1 MVFFGKLKINHQSH
15 FVRFFWQVKLT
26 PHQQACAKIAQMS
39 HNQLGDPDFAK
50 NAIQTAVIVWAQPAQ
65 FALPQP
71 VSLPQEVTRVNEL
84 AVVPF
89 RPSIASSPTI
99 RDFGKSVLKR
109 VVEIVAAFV
118 PESYGGTYSGESS
131 GEGSS
136 SKKQKKN

>member
-1 MVFFGKLKINHQSH
+1 
-15 FVRFFWQVKLT
+15 
-26 PHQQACAKIAQMS
+26 MS
-39 HNQLGDPDFAK
+39 PNQLGDPDFAK
-50 NAIQTAVIVWAQPAQ
+50 NAIETAVIAWQPAQ
-65 FALPQP
+65 FALPPP
-71 VSLPQEVTRVNEL
+71 VLLPEEVTRVNEL
-84 AVVPF
+84 AMVPF

>member
-1 MVFFGKLKINHQSH
+1 
-15 FVRFFWQVKLT
+15 
-26 PHQQACAKIAQMS
+26 MS
-39 HNQLGDPDFAK
+39 RDELIDEDFAK
-50 NAIQTAVIVWAQPAQ
+50 NAIQNAVIVFHPPL

-71 VSLPQEVTRVNEL
+71 VSLPQEGTVDNGL
-84 AVVPF
+84 QMVPF

-118 PESYGGTYSGESS
+118 PESYGGSYSGESS